1 MARFVVSYASL
12 FYHTIESE
20 IVEAES
26 WQQALKSSSFEL
38 SWIFEDSSEA
48 TLDQAKAVAF
58 NGDCMINVI
67 EI

>member
-1 MARFVVSYASL
+1 MTRFCVAHFCFFDSKL
-12 FYHTIESE
+12 KTE

-38 SWIFEDSSEA
+38 SWIFEDSSVN
-48 TLDQAKAVAF
+48 TLEQAKCEAF
-58 NGDCMINVI
+58 NGDCMIDVI